1 MNTVTK
7 VLLISLT
14 ILSTSV
20 PLVVSSSTASPLSS
34 EGPSAASSS
43 SSSISSSIPSSASK
57 ISSSGSLQI
66 GSSSPPSSSGSG
78 SVVSNPSASSAA
90 STPRQTSSQS
100 ASVATSGSSAS
111 APSAA
116 VSQISSPSSSSRSSS
131 RISSSG
137 ALTSSSS
144 SSSSSSRVASLS
156 STSSVVSAAPTP
168 VRNFGKRGLSYNKAN
183 LTTPFSLSGQ
193 GSQVSWAYDWFYASC
208 TTPGVNDCNFNP
220 ALEFVPLLYN
230 NDPNLLSK
238 WFAAAQIA
246 IDNGSTALMS
256 FNEPDYC
263 IDGSACMNVSTAVVF
278 HQQYMQP
285 FAGKAL
291 IGAPAVTNAGG
302 TDAAPVGL
310 QYLQY
315 FLGNCTGCTID
326 FINLHWYSNKYAGAS
341 YLESHI
347 NSARAIATGRP
358 IWITEFG
365 LNSEFSYTDAELQA
379 FLQKAM
385 PWMDQQ
391 PDVARYAYFMDA
403 PGILINSAGN
413 AISGTGIVYN
423 SFTNN
428 TRQPNA
434 YT

>member
-1 MNTVTK
+1 M
-7 VLLISLT
+7 
-14 ILSTSV
+14 
-20 PLVVSSSTASPLSS
+20 SSRTASSLSS
-34 EGPSAASSS
+34 NDPSAASSS
-43 SSSISSSIPSSASK
+43 SSSISSSILSSASEV
-57 ISSSGSLQI
+57 SSSSSLQI
-66 GSSSPPSSSGSG
+66 GSSSSPSSSTIG
-78 SVVSNPSASSAA
+78 SVVSSPSASSAA
-90 STPRQTSSQS
+90 STARQTSSQS
-100 ASVATSGSSAS
+100 ASVAISASSAPAS
-111 APSAA
+111 SAA
-116 VSQISSPSSSSRSSS
+116 GSQTSSSSSSSSSTTTSSSRSSS
-131 RISSSG
+131 RPISSSIR
-137 ALTSSSS
+137 TSSSS
-144 SSSSSSRVASLS
+144 SSSSSSRNASLL
-156 STSSVVSAAPTP
+156 STSSVASAAPTP

-193 GSQVSWAYDWFYASC
+193 GSQVSWAYDWYYAPC

-238 WFAAAQIA
+238 WPAAAQIA

-263 IDGSACMNVSTAVVF
+263 IDGSACMNVSTAVSF

-347 NSARAIATGRP
+347 NSARAIAAGRP

-365 LNSEFSYTDAELQA
+365 LNNEFSYTDAELQA

-428 TRQPNA
+428 TRQLNA